1 MKTLYLAGLLIFT
14 ATAANA
20 QVPVWSTDV
29 AAIIYN
35 RCATCHH
42 SGGIA
47 PFNLMSYG
55 DAVNHAPAMKTRVQ
69 AGTMPPWPPDP
80 AVRHY
85 AHERVLSSAEKS
97 KILDWLDGGRPTGDM
112 SLAPPAPVFSDQG
125 DLPGTPDL
133 TVRIPDYTST
143 SAGNDVYRCFVLPT
157 GLSADRYITA
167 FEAIPGN
174 RSIVHHVLIYADTT
188 GVAASLD
195 AADPGPGYTSF
206 GGIGTPNPIL
216 LGGWVPGT
224 SPMQYP
230 PGFGVKLHKNAKLVI
245 QIHYPAGTVGLK
257 DSTRV
262 RFFFSPTSSVRN
274 IYITP
279 ALNHGANI
287 TPPLVIPANTVKSF
301 VEQVTVPYDVSL
313 LGVAPHMHLLGK
325 NIESFGVMPNGDT
338 QRYISIPNWDFH
350 WQGFYLL
357 KQLLKIDAGAIA
369 YARATYD
376 NTTNN
381 PRNPNNPPQLV
392 TAGENTTDEMMIV
405 YFVFALYQ
413 PGDENI
419 LIDPTPPAAVASL
432 HPYYKGIELLQ
443 PYPVPAQ
450 DKLIAKYHLAAPA
463 SGSLELINMSGQ
475 VVRRVFTA
483 QKIDAGYTALPI
495 DVSALASGSYMLRLS
510 ADGKVMT
517 RQVTIQR

>member
-1 MKTLYLAGLLIFT
+1 MKRLYLALLLSTLAISGR
-14 ATAANA
+14 A
-20 QVPVWSTDV
+20 QVPNWSSDV

-47 PFNLMSYG
+47 PFNLMSHT
-55 DAVNHAPAMKTRVQ
+55 DASNHAAAMRIRVQ

-80 AVRHY
+80 SVRHY
-85 AHERVLSSAEKS
+85 AHERVLSATEKS
-97 KILDWLDGGRPTGDM
+97 KILGWLDGGRPVGDL
-112 SLAPPAPVFSDQG
+112 SLAPPAPTFSDAG

-133 TVRIPDYTST
+133 TVQIPDYTSS
-143 SAGNDVYRCFVLPT
+143 SAGSDVYRCFVLPT
-157 GLSADRYITA
+157 GLGTDQFITA

-188 GVAASLD
+188 GVSTSLD

-206 GGIGTPNPIL
+206 GGIGTPDPIL

-224 SPMQYP
+224 SPMRYP
-230 PGFGVKLHKNAKLVI
+230 TGFGIKLHKNARLVV
-245 QIHYPAGTVGLK
+245 QIHYPAGTAGQK
-257 DSTRV
+257 DSTRI
-262 RFFFSPTSSVRN
+262 RFFFSPTPSVRN
-274 IYITP
+274 VLILP

-287 TPPLVIPANTVKSF
+287 TPPLVIPANTVRSF
-301 VEQVTVPYDVSL
+301 VEQVQVPYDVSL

-325 NIESFGVMPNGDT
+325 NIESFGVLPNGDT

-350 WQGFYLL
+350 WQGFYFL
-357 KQLLKIDAGAIA
+357 KQILKIDAGATA

-376 NTTNN
+376 NTSNN

-405 YFVFALYQ
+405 YFIIALYQ

-419 LIDPTPPAAVASL
+419 MIEQSPPASVSTA
-432 HPYYKGIELLQ
+432 PYYKGMELLQ

-450 DKLIAKYHLAAPA
+450 NKLIAKYHFDTRAPGTLDIL
-463 SGSLELINMSGQ
+463 SVTGQ
-475 VVRRVFTA
+475 IVQRVFS
-483 QKIDAGYTALPI
+483 QQMIEAGYTALPI
-495 DVSALASGSYMLRLS
+495 DVSALAAGSYSLRLS
-510 ADGKVMT
+510 THGKVMS
-517 RQVTIQR
+517 RQIIIQR